1 MQACEK
7 EPNERFGLNKTR
19 NLSDLSSY
27 ISRLGDAVQ
36 TRLLNLRQMNK
47 CMLRGGIL

>member
-7 EPNERFGLNKTR
+7 EPNERFGLNNAR
-19 NLSDLSSY
+19 NLSDLSSF

-36 TRLLNLRQMNK
+36 TCLLICAK
-47 CMLRGGIL
+47 